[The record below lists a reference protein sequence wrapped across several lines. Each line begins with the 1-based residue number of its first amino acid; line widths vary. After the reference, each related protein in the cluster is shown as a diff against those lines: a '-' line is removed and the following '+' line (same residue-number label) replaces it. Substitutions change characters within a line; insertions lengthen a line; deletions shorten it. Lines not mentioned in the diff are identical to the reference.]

1 MRWFYN
7 TTPFANAYTRKI
19 WVNILMKS
27 LSLYFA
33 ICLTLVPPMDWEK
46 DENPCLNLWCGSGL
60 WYLDIFSF
68 YGDVRVNL
76 KRICIRSARAYSHL
90 CAQQI
95 VANYGR
101 NSWALMCTSWV
112 GACIGSYCAIS
123 YSRIVQTHCQVY
135 VILILRHFTYTKLN
149 CNTLPSLLEL

>member
-1 MRWFYN
+1 
-7 TTPFANAYTRKI
+7 
-19 WVNILMKS
+19 MKS
-27 LSLYFA
+27 LPLYFA
-33 ICLTLVPPMDWEK
+33 LCLILVHPIDKENDK
-46 DENPCLNLWCGSGL
+46 NPCLNLWCGSGL

-112 GACIGSYCAIS
+112 GACIGSFRAIS